1 MLGHQRGF
9 CCANQEAI
17 LDYQKQRAKKLTLT
31 GLALA
36 LTGMSLSLGIY
47 VEQPGRSI
55 NAAVAG
61 AAVAAILIALLVNV
75 WRSDG

>member
-1 MLGHQRGF
+1 MLGHQRRF
-9 CCANQEAI
+9 RCANQGAI
-17 LDYQKQRAKKLTLT
+17 LDDRKQQAKKLTLT

-55 NAAVAG
+55 NVAIAG
-61 AAVAAILIALLVNV
+61 AAVAVILIALLVNV
-75 WRSDG
+75 WRSDA

>member
-1 MLGHQRGF
+1 MCYSVTATMNRRSVSASAAG
-9 CCANQEAI
+9 AI
-17 LDYQKQRAKKLTLT
+17 VDDRKQRATKLMLM

-55 NAAVAG
+55 NIAFSG
-61 AAVAAILIALLVNV
+61 AAVAV
-75 WRSDG
+75 R

>member
-1 MLGHQRGF
+1 
-9 CCANQEAI
+9 
-17 LDYQKQRAKKLTLT
+17 LDDRKQRAKKLTLT

-55 NAAVAG
+55 NVAISG
-61 AAVAAILIALLVNV
+61 AAVAVILIALLVNV
-75 WRSDG
+75 WRSDA